1 MSKEGQNEIK
11 TFDGTIMGRN
21 LDSFLLTSDG
31 MKMNLDAFAEDGAS
45 ITFVAMERVLS
56 TKHCMLVDRT
66 SFDVVLKQILSN
78 HDSLSYIF

>member
-1 MSKEGQNEIK
+1 
-11 TFDGTIMGRN
+11 
-21 LDSFLLTSDG
+21 
-31 MKMNLDAFAEDGAS
+31 MKMNLVAFAEDGAS